1 MIPSDGVI
9 LLVDASEGPMPQT
22 KFVLTKA
29 LRQGLRPI
37 VVLNKMDRDT
47 QRAVEVEG
55 EVRAPPFA
63 RIPTTHSLFLPSTRA
78 FALAHALVRFLTC
91 SPLWTLRPS
100 S

>member
-1 MIPSDGVI
+1 VI

-47 QRAVEVEG
+47 QRATEVEG
-55 EVRAPPFA
+55 EV
-63 RIPTTHSLFLPSTRA
+63 PTPLMSLFFS
-78 FALAHALVRFLTC
+78 F
-91 SPLWTLRPS
+91 S
-100 S
+100 SL

>member
-1 MIPSDGVI
+1 MI

-47 QRAVEVEG
+47 QRAAEVEG
-55 EVRAPPFA
+55 EVR
-63 RIPTTHSLFLPSTRA
+63 TLPSTGC
-78 FALAHALVRFLTC
+78 HLVFFLCITATLQINCDLTLCRFLTY
-91 SPLWTLRPS
+91 LLR
-100 S
+100 

>member
-1 MIPSDGVI
+1 
-9 LLVDASEGPMPQT
+9 MPQT

-55 EVRAPPFA
+55 EVRAPPCA
-63 RIPTTHSLFLPSTRA
+63 LCPRTPTTTRTCRSSRSLPI
-78 FALAHALVRFLTC
+78 VRFLTC